1 MCLYPELSANIQQD
15 CKSASGHKAVFSRSL
30 KAFIWDSSRLEFEA
44 ARLVVIVI
52 IYQMDLSLTYHMND
66 FILCC
71 VVFLINCY
79 HDGSYIKVSYILSSH
94 FLLKKVCHYLPR

>member
-1 MCLYPELSANIQQD
+1 MCLYPKLSANIQQD

-52 IYQMDLSLTYHMND
+52 IYVSVKVYKTVEL
-66 FILCC
+66 
-71 VVFLINCY
+71 NCNMLV
-79 HDGSYIKVSYILSSH
+79 GKRGTLMEFSFPQPPV
-94 FLLKKVCHYLPR
+94 